1 MTVARPDR
9 RHFED
14 GSLICENGHLR
25 LRVTR
30 EGRSL
35 ALVVDTRGIDMRWG
49 TFAFSSS
56 GEDILAADADGVD
69 QTGCFFTFDPL
80 QIDGETRGVTLHGQL
95 GGASLTLT
103 ATLDDTST
111 WCRLRLTATGVD
123 GDCRRLTQQWRLFPG
138 DVPPELCWPL
148 AAVSGD
154 ALAYLPAAFVQDGPM
169 FAALVVE
176 LDEEHPELYGLEV
189 SPSDPICFE
198 YGLWNGAPEGAPV
211 QLAYRLGLD
220 ARALPERG
228 FQQVARLL
236 GSRDELALVGHSLA
250 QPAGGSLPE
259 LPALGGAMEWHP
271 FIWEGDI
278 DTMTAVVRRHLAAA
292 VAGDWQA
299 LEQGLCW
306 LDRLC
311 LHQRTTGA
319 PGASTLGAFGPDAEW
334 QTAAPWMPVL
344 LMQAFKCTGIP
355 EYAFRAQAA
364 LLALPAAV
372 QSTVLAHLHPAFG
385 DLYAQ
390 ADYGEL
396 VPLSGPEVTAALFT
410 TDGLC
415 LDVPPDAA
423 PFRLVLD
430 GSDDVYALTV
440 NGKHLGEFSVEELS
454 AGIDLDPTV

>member
-9 RHFED
+9 RQFED

-35 ALVVDTRGIDMRWG
+35 ALVVDTRGVDMDWG
-49 TFAFSSS
+49 TLAFSSS

-80 QIDGETRGVTLHGQL
+80 EVAGETRGVTLHGQL
-95 GGASLTLT
+95 GSASLALT

-111 WCRLRLTATGVD
+111 WCRLQLTATGVD
-123 GDCRRLTQQWRLFPG
+123 GHCRRLTQQWRLYPG
-138 DVPPELCWPL
+138 DTPPELCWPL
-148 AAVSGD
+148 ATVRGE
-154 ALAYLPAAFVQDGPM
+154 ALAFLPAAFVQDGPV
-169 FAALVVE
+169 FAALVAE
-176 LDEEHPELYGLEV
+176 PDDEDPGPYGLEV

-198 YGLWNGAPEGAPV
+198 YGLWDGPPPVEPV

-228 FQQVARLL
+228 FQLVARLL
-236 GSRDELALVGHSLA
+236 GTREELALAGRSPA
-250 QPAGGSLPE
+250 QPADGPLPE
-259 LPALGGAMEWHP
+259 LPSPGGAVEWHP
-271 FIWEGDI
+271 FVWEGPI
-278 DTMTAVVRRHLAAA
+278 ETMAAVVRRQLAAA
-292 VAGDWQA
+292 MAGDWQA
-299 LEQGLCW
+299 LETGLCW

-311 LHQRTTGA
+311 LHQRTGGV
-319 PGASTLGAFGPDAEW
+319 PGASTLGAFGPDEEW
-334 QTAAPWMPVL
+334 QAAAPWMPVL
-344 LMQAFKCTGIP
+344 LMQAFKLTGIP
-355 EYAFRAQAA
+355 EYAFRAQTA
-364 LLALPAAV
+364 LLALPVEVQAV
-372 QSTVLAHLHPAFG
+372 VLGHLQPAFG

-410 TDGLC
+410 ADGLV
-415 LDVPPDAA
+415 LDLTPDAA

-440 NGKHLGEFSVEELS
+440 NGRPLGEFTVERLS
-454 AGIDLDPTV
+454 AGIDIDPTA